1 MKSKMVF
8 AFQKVKSR
16 MGIRALL
23 AHNLR
28 IDKPKNADMEREKLN
43 MYHKEL
49 GRDIGQ
55 TMLAYQKN
63 LKGHKPRKNAVW
75 AHEYVISASP
85 EKMETMNRKEQM
97 AYFEES
103 ARFIRAKY
111 GKESLIIPSVHFDEK
126 TPHMHVIV
134 QPMYNG
140 KLNGK
145 HFTGGSKHAMA
156 ALRKKFHK
164 DVAEKY
170 GLDYGVPR
178 SPDNKPS
185 QDDLRNYYDLVNK
198 ELPLKQRE
206 LTSTKLELLSTQTEV
221 DEANQ
226 KLGEVNRQVM
236 SLEGEKNA
244 LSGSASDLRNEI
256 DELNTLSN
264 NARHMTRKALTDAID
279 KLDRD
284 EAYRPA
290 MKM

>member
-1 MKSKMVF
+1 MNSKMVF

-28 IDKPKNADMEREKLN
+28 IDKPKNADRQREKLN
-43 MYHKEL
+43 VYHKNL
-49 GRDIGQ
+49 GRDIGR
-55 TMLAYQKN
+55 TMLAYHKN
-63 LKGHKPRKNAVW
+63 LKGHQPRKNAVW

-85 EKMETMNRKEQM
+85 EKMDTMTRKEQM
-97 AYFEES
+97 EFFKDA
-103 ARFIRAKY
+103 AIFIAKKY
-111 GKESLIIPSVHFDEK
+111 GKESLVIPSVHFDEK

-134 QPMYNG
+134 QPMHKG

-145 HFTGGSKHAMA
+145 HFTGGSKHAMT

-164 DVAEKY
+164 DVAQKY

-185 QDDLRNYYDLVNK
+185 HDDLQRHYDLVNK
-198 ELPLKQRE
+198 ELPEAENQLKHAM
-206 LTSTKLELLSTQTEV
+206 LDLVTTQSEV
-221 DEANQ
+221 DEANR
-226 KLGEVNRQVM
+226 KLDQVNRQM
-236 SLEGEKNA
+236 MELESERNV
-244 LSGSASDLRNEI
+244 LSSSVSDLRNEI

-264 NARHMTRKALTDAID
+264 NARQMTRQALTDAIE

-284 EAYRPA
+284 ETRRPA
-290 MKM
+290 MRM